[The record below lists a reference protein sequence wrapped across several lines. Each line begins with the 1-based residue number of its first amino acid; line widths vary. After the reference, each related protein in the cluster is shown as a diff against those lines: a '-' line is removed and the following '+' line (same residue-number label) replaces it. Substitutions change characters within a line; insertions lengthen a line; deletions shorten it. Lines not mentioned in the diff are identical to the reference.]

1 LIAADTSSI
10 QRFLR
15 GDRGKDVDVVATT
28 LSDGK
33 LVMPAV
39 VVTELLSD
47 PLSGP
52 VLHDALIDAAVLVT
66 LPGFWERAGMLRRSI
81 RARGLKAHLAGTL
94 IAQSCIDHN
103 VPLITHDRDFRHFV
117 KAGLK
122 LL

>member
-15 GDRGKDVDVVATT
+15 GERGRDVEAVANG
-28 LSDGK
+28 LSDRK
-33 LVMPAV
+33 LVMPPV

-52 VLHDALIDAAVLVT
+52 VLHDALIDAAVLVI
-66 LPGFWERAGMLRRSI
+66 LIGFWERAGVLRRSL
-81 RARGLKAHLAGTL
+81 RASGLKAGLADTL
-94 IAQSCIDHN
+94 IAQSCIDHD
-103 VPLITHDRDFRHFV
+103 VPLITHNRDFRHFR

>member
-1 LIAADTSSI
+1 
-10 QRFLR
+10 
-15 GDRGKDVDVVATT
+15 
-28 LSDGK
+28 
-33 LVMPAV
+33 MPPV

-52 VLHDALIDAAVLVT
+52 VLYDALIDAAVLVI
-66 LPGFWERAGMLRRSI
+66 LEGYWERAGLLRRAI
-81 RARGLKAHLAGTL
+81 KGRALKAGLADTL
-94 IAQSCIDHN
+94 IAQSCIDHD